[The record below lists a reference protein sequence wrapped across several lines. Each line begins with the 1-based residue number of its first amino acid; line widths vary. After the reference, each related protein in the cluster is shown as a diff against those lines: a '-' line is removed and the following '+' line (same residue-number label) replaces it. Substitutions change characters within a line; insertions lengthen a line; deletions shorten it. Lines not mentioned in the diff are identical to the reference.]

1 MEIKEATFISSID
14 HVDKCPITKL
24 NEFAFIGRSNVGK
37 SSLINMLTNQKKLAK
52 TSGRPGKTQTI
63 NHFLINTSWYLLDLP
78 GYGYAKLS
86 KTLREKISKMINNY
100 ILNRANL
107 TTLFILIDSRLEP
120 QKFDIDF
127 INFIGENN
135 IPIALIFTKCD
146 KLSPPKIQSNIAAF
160 KKELL
165 KYWDEI
171 PSIFLSS
178 SETGVGKEKILNF
191 IKDINRSV
199 NIVL

>member
-63 NHFLINTSWYLLDLP
+63 NHFLINTSWYLVDLP